1 MPNSPTS
8 FRTQAAFRAWL
19 AKRHAKVAE
28 LIVRCYKV
36 HAADRGITYAQALDE
51 ALCHGWI
58 DGVRRSLDAD
68 SFSIRFTPRKPKS
81 NWSRVNVAHVARLT
95 KAGRMAQPGL
105 DAFARRTEARSG
117 VYSFE
122 RRDELAPAH
131 LEAIR
136 ASRAAWDFY
145 QRQTP
150 WYRRTTA
157 HWVMSAKLEGTR
169 TKRLAQLI
177 DCSARSEPI
186 PPLDR
191 RRGSS
196 ISPSSIETQRPSA
209 VS

>member
-1 MPNSPTS
+1 MAKEPRS
-8 FRTQAAFRAWL
+8 FRTPLAFRSWL
-19 AKRHAKVAE
+19 AKHHAKVAE

-105 DAFARRTEARSG
+105 EAFARRTEARTG
-117 VYSFE
+117 GYSFE
-122 RRDELAPAH
+122 RRDELAPTH
-131 LEAIR
+131 LKTLM
-136 ASRAAWDFY
+136 ASKAAWEFY
-145 QRQTP
+145 QGQAP

-157 HWVMSAKLEGTR
+157 HWIMSAKLEGTR

-177 DCSARSEPI
+177 DCSARGEPI

-191 RRGSS
+191 RSGSS
-196 ISPSSIETQRPSA
+196 MSPRSIETQRPSA